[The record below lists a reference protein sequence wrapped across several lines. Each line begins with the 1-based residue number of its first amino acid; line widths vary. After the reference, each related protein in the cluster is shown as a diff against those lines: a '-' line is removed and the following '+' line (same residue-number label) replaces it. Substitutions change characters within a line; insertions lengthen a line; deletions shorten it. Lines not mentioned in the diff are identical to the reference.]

1 MKQSILINSDPSEQ
15 YEQLALSFEDIVTT
29 KKQDLIQ
36 ENANMDGRSP
46 CGMMNKFASEASKFY
61 TKTELLS
68 AEAKQAMKDN
78 FIYPHD
84 LDYYATGT
92 TTCAQIPLGKLLQ
105 NGFHTGHGFMRTPSD
120 ITSAMAL
127 ATIVFQSNQNMQHG
141 GQSIPAFDYD
151 LAPFV
156 QRTYMKILKRLN
168 SYPLPWTNE
177 DISKQAWDE
186 TERATYQA
194 CEAFIHNLNS
204 MHSRGGGQTPF
215 TSINYGTD
223 TSKEGRLLTKNLLLA
238 TQAGLGKGETPIF
251 PIQVFKMKKGV
262 NYFADD
268 PNYDLYQLALETT
281 AKRLFPNFSFID
293 SPFNLTHYNGT
304 PESEVSYM
312 GCRTRVMSNR
322 HGEENSIGRGNL
334 SFTSVNLVKLALTS
348 NSIAEFYGLLNEY
361 SEIIIRQLYDRYLFQ
376 AKKQARDFTFLY
388 SQGVWLGGEQLKP
401 DDTLEVILKQGTLSL
416 GFIGLAECLKALTG
430 NHHGEDEESWKLG
443 YDIIQFLRN
452 KMDDA
457 AERYDMNYSL
467 IATPAEG
474 LSGKFVQQ
482 DQLQFGKIKDI
493 TDRAYYTNSF
503 HIPVHYSIK
512 ASDKIRLEGPFHELC
527 NAGHISY
534 IELDGDVRRNITALD
549 RLVKAMA
556 EHHIGYG
563 SINHPVDH
571 CKVCGYNGLIDEECP
586 SCKSTDEDDF
596 HRIRRITGYL
606 VGDMSKWNSAKME
619 EERDRVKHGANK

>member
-1 MKQSILINSDPSEQ
+1 MNNPTTFEQ
-15 YEQLALSFEDIVTT
+15 YEQLALSFEEIVYT
-29 KKQDLIQ
+29 KNQDLIQ

-46 CGMMNKFASEASKFY
+46 CGMMNKFASEGSKFY
-61 TKTELLS
+61 TRTELLS
-68 AEAKQAMKDN
+68 EEAKQAMTDN

-84 LDYYATGT
+84 LDYYAIGT

-141 GQSIPAFDYD
+141 GQSIPAFDFD

-156 QRTYMKILKRLN
+156 QRTYLKILNRLN
-168 SYPLPWTNE
+168 SYPLSWSE
-177 DISKQAWDE
+177 EEKSAQAWAE

-223 TSKEGRLLTKNLLLA
+223 TSKEGRLLIKNLLLA

-262 NYFADD
+262 NFDTED

-293 SPFNLTHYNGT
+293 SSFNLAHYNGS
-304 PESEVSYM
+304 PQSEVSYM

-334 SFTSVNLVKLALTS
+334 SFTSLNLVKLALVS
-348 NSIAEFYGLLNEY
+348 NSLSSFYQQLNEY
-361 SEIIIRQLYDRYLFQ
+361 SEIVIRQLYDRYLFQ
-376 AKKQARDFTFLY
+376 SKKQARDFTFLY
-388 SQGVWLGGEQLKP
+388 SQGVWLNGEKLKP
-401 DDTLEVILKQGTLSL
+401 EDTLEEILKQGTLSL

-430 NHHGEDEESWKLG
+430 KHHGEDEETWQLG
-443 YDIIQFLRN
+443 YEIIQFLRN

-457 AERYDMNYSL
+457 AERYDLNYSL

-474 LSGKFVQQ
+474 LSGKFVKQ
-482 DQLQFGKIKDI
+482 DLQQFGIMKDI
-493 TDRAYYTNSF
+493 TDRAYYTNSY
-503 HIPVHYSIK
+503 HIPVHYPIK
-512 ASDKIRLEGPFHELC
+512 AIDKIKAEGPFHELC

-534 IELDGDVRRNITALD
+534 IELDGDVRRNLSALD
-549 RLVKAMA
+549 VLVKAMSA
-556 EHHIGYG
+556 SNMGYG

-571 CKVCGYNGLIDEECP
+571 CKACGYNGIIDDECP
-586 SCKSTDEDDF
+586 SCHSSNEENF

-606 VGDMSKWNSAKME
+606 VGDMGKWNTAKME
-619 EERDRVKHGANK
+619 EERNRVKHGANR